1 MDRLETGICIS
12 VLKKDGNKI
21 LLSLY
26 GVQKDSDIEE
36 IKEKIYHISQDL
48 TRSKDPQVAISL
60 GSTGNRSA
68 SLSKLTWEDLQ

>member
-12 VLKKDGNKI
+12 VLKKNGDKI

-36 IKEKIYHISQDL
+36 IKERIYKISQDL
-48 TRSKDPQVAISL
+48 TRSQNPQVSISL
-60 GSTGNRSA
+60 GNTGNKTV
-68 SLSKLTWEDLQ
+68 SLSNLTWEDLQ